1 MKKVIFLFLLIPCLT
16 FSQTTDWVK
25 SFGGINSDKG
35 ISIGTDSLGF
45 IYVSGFYN
53 SEATFDAI
61 TLSNGFPGT
70 NKEGFLMKLDS
81 LGNVIWVI
89 PGGNQSGGCCDD
101 RLLGMHV
108 TPGGYVYLTGTYWS
122 GFDMGGCSVSGSN
135 AHDGSLLIKID
146 PNGICVWARTF

>member
-1 MKKVIFLFLLIPCLT
+1 MQKVIFLFLLFPSLT

-61 TLSNGFPGT
+61 TLSNGSPGT

-81 LGNVIWVI
+81 EVQRKLFYG
-89 PGGNQSGGCCDD
+89 
-101 RLLGMHV
+101 
-108 TPGGYVYLTGTYWS
+108 
-122 GFDMGGCSVSGSN
+122 
-135 AHDGSLLIKID
+135 
-146 PNGICVWARTF
+146 